1 MLAMARHI
9 LVDSEAEASRLKQQL
24 KLGADFATLAKR
36 HSRCP
41 SGKKGG
47 DLGEIK
53 PRMMVRPFDQVVFSK
68 PLHQV
73 QGPIKTQFGW
83 HLILIY
89 FRSGDTAN
97 PPPAPTRPA
106 TRSRTG
112 GR

>member
-9 LVDSEAEASRLKQQL
+9 LVESEAEASRLKQQL

-41 SGKKGG
+41 SARNGG

-53 PRMMVRPFDQVVFSK
+53 PRMMVRPFDQVVFGK

-73 QGPIKTQFGW
+73 QGPVKTQFGW

-89 FRSGDTAN
+89 FRSGDATGH
-97 PPPAPTRPA
+97 PAAPA
-106 TRSRTG
+106 KPAGHNRS
-112 GR
+112 GRR

>member
-9 LVDSEAEASRLKQQL
+9 LVESEAEATRLKQQL

-41 SGKKGG
+41 SARNGG

-53 PRMMVRPFDQVVFSK
+53 PRMMVRPFDLVVFNK

-73 QGPIKTQFGW
+73 QGPVKTQFGW

-89 FRSGDTAN
+89 FRSGEATV
-97 PPPAPTRPA
+97 PPPTPA
-106 TRSRTG
+106 KPA
-112 GR
+112 GRNRNGRR